1 MMTAYIDESGH
12 EGKGWMFLAGYLGSE
27 DQWKR
32 FVPAWKAGLG
42 PQRKSLHL
50 TDLRWNKDRT
60 KQLLKRLGPI
70 PEGCGLTPILG
81 GIRYGDYEDL
91 VTGSPAAKLLK
102 GWLTCLFTIVL
113 ETLRVVPDGERL
125 ELVFEEQR
133 EYEQNAGQ
141 ILSMIAYHDP
151 WSGTPWQDKE
161 GKAKLAKWGFVPK
174 GSTIM
179 TDPADYLAFA
189 LRELWTDEKSKKSA
203 WCRPILASGEGIGK
217 ILKRDT
223 IRPIIQTTFMMAM
236 FSRLDR
242 QFAKFIQMQKGQS
255 KS

>member
-179 TDPADYLAFA
+179 TDPADYLA
-189 LRELWTDEKSKKSA
+189 
-203 WCRPILASGEGIGK
+203 SGEGIGK

>member
-1 MMTAYIDESGH
+1 
-12 EGKGWMFLAGYLGSE
+12 
-27 DQWKR
+27 
-32 FVPAWKAGLG
+32 
-42 PQRKSLHL
+42 
-50 TDLRWNKDRT
+50 
-60 KQLLKRLGPI
+60 
-70 PEGCGLTPILG
+70 
-81 GIRYGDYEDL
+81 
-91 VTGSPAAKLLK
+91 
-102 GWLTCLFTIVL
+102 VL
-113 ETLRVVPDGERL
+113 ETLKVVPDGDRL

-133 EYEQNAGQ
+133 EYEKHAGH
-141 ILSMIAYHDP
+141 ILAMIASHDP

-189 LRELWTDEKSKKSA
+189 LRELWTDKKSKKSA
-203 WCRPILASGEGIGK
+203 WCEPILASGEGIGK

-223 IRPIIQTTFMMAM
+223 IRPMIQATFMMAM

-242 QFAKFIQMQKGQS
+242 QFAKFVQMQKSQS